1 MSEKLD
7 LYLNTMEV
15 DFNSIQNDL
24 ELEKAN
30 PTNSDFLNWY
40 LSNNDTVKKYITH
53 LSIGANLGNKEDDL
67 IAYTATFKKHVETM
81 NLFYKLYLGHELF
94 KKVD

>member
-7 LYLNTMEV
+7 LYLNTMEAE
-15 DFNSIQNDL
+15 FNSIQNDL
-24 ELEKAN
+24 EQEKAS

-40 LSNNDTVKKYITH
+40 LSNNEIIKKYVIN

-67 IAYTATFKKHVETM
+67 TAYTATFKKHVETM
-81 NLFYKLYLGHELF
+81 NLFYKLYIGHELF